1 MLMAGLPTS
10 VIALRAIL
18 SASAALFLA
27 SGCGK
32 SDSPKAHLAGR
43 VTIKGASVPS
53 DADAAIS
60 FAPLA
65 GGQSV
70 SVPIVDGRYDS
81 PQTPEGKVTVK
92 FYISQPIG
100 PEKESERT
108 GEKFRDVA
116 NLVPAKHA
124 AGIVLE
130 VRGDNSNQDF
140 ALRI

>member
-18 SASAALFLA
+18 LASAALFLA

-32 SDSPKAHLAGR
+32 SDSPKAHLAGA
-43 VTIKGASVPS
+43 VTIKGASIPS
-53 DADAAIS
+53 DADASIS

-70 SVPIVDGRYDS
+70 SVPIVGGRYNS
-81 PQTPEGKVTVK
+81 PQTPEGTVTVK

-100 PEKESERT
+100 PEKLSERT
-108 GEKFRDVA
+108 GEKFRDVT
-116 NLVPAKHA
+116 NLVPAEHA

-140 ALRI
+140 AL